1 MGLGLFVLIMIVCG
15 GAAGALVTIFG
26 PRHPVVVVEVDRDGY
41 MIENGVRYGD
51 GD

>member
-1 MGLGLFVLIMIVCG
+1 MGVGLFVFIMIVCG
-15 GAAGALVTIFG
+15 AIAGAMVTVLG
-26 PRHPVVVVEVDRDGY
+26 PRHEVVVIPVDQDGY